1 MSGTLNRWYNRSI
14 LTCLFI
20 LCCSSGT
27 LIAQNGSIAG
37 RVTGKQRMPEQIM
50 VTLLPLNKRVHTD
63 SAGFYRI
70 TQIPFGRY
78 RLQFSGVGF
87 EPITTNIHINS
98 EIPLQINQEMV
109 PLLYAS
115 DEVVVTGT
123 MKEISRSE
131 SPVPVELFTPKLFRK
146 NPTSCLFESIGMV
159 NGVKPQIN
167 CNVCNTGDIHI
178 NGMEGPYTL
187 VLIDGM
193 PIVSALASVYGLSGI
208 PNSLVERIEIVKG
221 PASSLY
227 GSEAM
232 GGIINVITKTPRQKT
247 PAFTADFMATGWG
260 ELNTDL
266 SLKYQLGKKISS
278 LLGINHFKYGNR
290 RDDNGDGFTDVTL
303 QHRVSLFNK
312 WNLARKD
319 NRQAGMAA
327 RFFYEDRWGG
337 QTNWNRKWRGSDSIY
352 GESIYTHRFEL
363 IGHYQL
369 PVKENI
375 QTWFSVNHH
384 NQDSWYGN
392 MPYKANQQVAFV
404 QAYWDK
410 PFSSRY
416 QLLLGSS
423 FRFTRYDDNTPATAS
438 ADGKQNAPALTPLPG
453 IFLQNEWKLNNQHTL
468 LAGYRYDYDRYH
480 GSIHSP
486 RLAYKWS
493 ANNRHALR
501 ASLGTGFRV
510 VNIFTEEHA
519 ALTGGREVVIT
530 ETLNPERSF
539 NSNLNYVLKIP
550 GSGYSVNL
558 DFTGFHT
565 YFSNKITGDFDTDP
579 NRIIYQNLDGHAVSR
594 GMALNTEIAFH
605 FPLKILSGI
614 SFMDV
619 FMETRREN
627 GRKERVQQL
636 HAPKWSG
643 TFTATYNWPRVVNI
657 DITAQWNGP
666 MRLPVL
672 PNDFRPEYSPW
683 HCIANIQLSRK
694 MKNGFELYGG
704 IKNLLNFIP
713 KNPIMRPFDPFDK
726 YTSDPVNNPNNYTFD
741 PSYNYASLQGVR
753 GFIGVRYQLTE

>member
-1 MSGTLNRWYNRSI
+1 MYRGRLSLFTIILFLADIGLNAQTGTI
-14 LTCLFI
+14 EGF
-20 LCCSSGT
+20 
-27 LIAQNGSIAG
+27 
-37 RVTGKQRMPEQIM
+37 VTGKGRQTEKITI
-50 VTLLPLNKRVHTD
+50 TLLPANKKVNTD
-63 SAGFYRI
+63 STGYFRI
-70 TQIPFGRY
+70 TPVAFGSY
-78 RLQFSGVGF
+78 RLQYSGVGF
-87 EPITTNIHINS
+87 ETITVPVHINS
-98 EIPLQINQEMV
+98 ETLVQASREMIPLVHTAE
-109 PLLYAS
+109 
-115 DEVVVTGT
+115 DVVVTGT
-123 MKEISRSE
+123 MKEISRME
-131 SPVPVELFTPKLFRK
+131 SPVPVEIITPKLFRK
-146 NPTSCLFESIGMV
+146 NPASCLFESIGMV

-247 PAFTADFMATGWG
+247 PAFTAEMMATSWG

-266 SLKYQLGKKISS
+266 SLKYGVGKKISS
-278 LLGINHFKYGNR
+278 LLGINHFKYSNR

-303 QHRVSLFNK
+303 QHRVSVFNK
-312 WNLARKD
+312 WNLVRKD
-319 NRQAGMAA
+319 NKQAGMAA

-337 QTNWNRKWRGSDSIY
+337 QTQWNRTWRGSDSVY
-352 GESIYTHRFEL
+352 GESIYTSRIEL
-363 IGHYQL
+363 IGQYQL

-375 QTWFSVNHH
+375 QTRFSFNHH
-384 NQDSWYGN
+384 NQNSWYGN
-392 MPYKANQQVAFV
+392 VPYKAVQQVAFI

-410 PFSSRY
+410 TINARY
-416 QLLLGSS
+416 QFLLGSS

-438 ADGKQNAPALTPLPG
+438 ADGKQNTPALTPLPG
-453 IFLQNEWKLNNQHTL
+453 IFLQNEWKLNNHHTL

-486 RLAYKWS
+486 RIAYKWS
-493 ANNRHALR
+493 ANSRHTMR
-501 ASLGTGFRV
+501 ASMGTGFRV

-530 ETLNPERSF
+530 EKLNPERSF

-550 GSGYSVNL
+550 GSGYFVNL
-558 DFTGFHT
+558 DITGFYT
-565 YFSNKITGDFDTDP
+565 YFSNKITGDFDSDP
-579 NRIIYQNLDGHAVSR
+579 NRIIYRNLDGRAVSK
-594 GMALNTEIAFH
+594 GIALNSEMSFR
-605 FPLKILSGI
+605 FPLKIIGGVT
-614 SFMDV
+614 FMDV
-619 FMETRREN
+619 YQDERLGN
-627 GRKERVQQL
+627 GKLQRKQQL

-643 TFTATYNWPRVVNI
+643 TFTATYSWPKVVNI
-657 DITAQWNGP
+657 DLTAQWNGP

-683 HCIANIQLSRK
+683 YCIANIQFTRK
-694 MKNGFELYGG
+694 MGTGFELYGG
-704 IKNLLNFIP
+704 VKNLLNFIP
-713 KNPIMRPFDPFDK
+713 GKPIMRPFDPFDK
-726 YTSDPVNNPNNYTFD
+726 YTNDPVNNPNNYTFD

-753 GFIGVRYQLTE
+753 AFLGIRYQLVD